1 MVKPLR
7 IVPLG
12 GLGEVGKNCL
22 VLEYD
27 QHLLVIDTGILF
39 PEESIYGVDL
49 AAPDFSYILDRRD
62 KVRGVIIT
70 HGHEDHVGALPLL
83 LRDVLH
89 FQNRLL

>member
-39 PEESIYGVDL
+39 PEESVYGVDL
-49 AAPDFSYILDRRD
+49 AAPDFSYVLDRRD
-62 KVRGVIIT
+62 RVRGIVLT
-70 HGHEDHVGALPLL
+70 RGARGYSSHRTFFSPIHPRMPL
-83 LRDVLH
+83 H
-89 FQNRLL
+89 T